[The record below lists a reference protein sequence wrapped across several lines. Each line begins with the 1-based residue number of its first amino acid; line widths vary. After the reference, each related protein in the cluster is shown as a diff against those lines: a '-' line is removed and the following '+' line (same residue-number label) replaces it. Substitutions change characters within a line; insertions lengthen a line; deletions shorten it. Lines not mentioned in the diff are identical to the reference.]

1 LSAKARFPFKESAS
15 CSENQNMT
23 TDEHKR
29 PRFQDRLPRDAGAGP
44 GAGLAQRARRRLKG
58 EGFEQ
63 RFQAKPFLLGL
74 SYGFALG
81 FILEAILASH
91 P

>member
-1 LSAKARFPFKESAS
+1 
-15 CSENQNMT
+15 MT
-23 TDEHKR
+23 TDED
-29 PRFQDRLPRDAGAGP
+29 PRHPLRRGPAG
-44 GAGLAQRARRRLKG
+44 ARRRLVG
-58 EGFEQ
+58 QESLQQ
-63 RFQAKPFLLGL
+63 RFRVKPFLLGL

>member
-1 LSAKARFPFKESAS
+1 
-15 CSENQNMT
+15 MT
-23 TDEHKR
+23 TDEDRR
-29 PRFQDRLPRDAGAGP
+29 PRSHERPPHAAGAGW
-44 GAGLAQRARRRLKG
+44 AQRARRRHRAEDFAG
-58 EGFEQ
+58 
-63 RFQAKPFLLGL
+63 RFHAKPFLLGL

>member
-1 LSAKARFPFKESAS
+1 
-15 CSENQNMT
+15 MT
-23 TDEHKR
+23 TDEDR
-29 PRFQDRLPRDAGAGP
+29 PPPAPAPRVDGKQADGGGADTW
-44 GAGLAQRARRRLKG
+44 ARRARRRLKG
-58 EGFEQ
+58 AAPEQ
-63 RFQAKPFLLGL
+63 RLQTRHFLMGL

>member
-1 LSAKARFPFKESAS
+1 L

-23 TDEHKR
+23 TDEDRR
-29 PRFQDRLPRDAGAGP
+29 PRSHDRPPRDAGAGA
-44 GAGLAQRARRRLKG
+44 GAGWAQRRQHRLKE

-63 RFQAKPFLLGL
+63 RFRAKPFLLGL

>member
-1 LSAKARFPFKESAS
+1 LSANRRFRFKEIGSY
-15 CSENQNMT
+15 SENQNMT
-23 TDEHKR
+23 TDEDRR
-29 PRFQDRLPRDAGAGP
+29 PRSHDRVPREAGAGT
-44 GAGLAQRARRRLKG
+44 GAGWAQRTRRRLKG
-58 EGFEQ
+58 QGFEQ
-63 RFQAKPFLLGL
+63 RFHAKPFLLGL

>member
-1 LSAKARFPFKESAS
+1 
-15 CSENQNMT
+15 MT
-23 TDEHKR
+23 TDE
-29 PRFQDRLPRDAGAGP
+29 DRRRRARGEPAGSWGE
-44 GAGLAQRARRRLKG
+44 RTRRRLTG
-58 EGFEQ
+58 SGDEQ
-63 RFQAKPFLLGL
+63 HFHAKHFLLGL

>member
-1 LSAKARFPFKESAS
+1 MTKDEDRRIAPRGRPGGERTGAEQTAGGARR
-15 CSENQNMT
+15 T
-23 TDEHKR
+23 
-29 PRFQDRLPRDAGAGP
+29 
-44 GAGLAQRARRRLKG
+44 RRRLRAAG
-58 EGFEQ
+58 LEE
-63 RFQAKPFLLGL
+63 RFRAKHFVLGL